1 MVRFEIL
8 LPLYSNDGNPIEQE
22 KFLDTNQELV
32 TQFGATSTD
41 AVIVSG
47 RWMYQGII
55 YDDRLIRIHVDT
67 NESPSHREFFR
78 QYKQKLK
85 IRFQQED
92 IWITVQQIDVL

>member
-47 RWMYQGII
+47 RWMYKGII

>member
-1 MVRFEIL
+1 
-8 LPLYSNDGNPIEQE
+8 
-22 KFLDTNQELV
+22 
-32 TQFGATSTD
+32 
-41 AVIVSG
+41 
-47 RWMYQGII
+47 MYQGII